1 MRERDLPFL
10 SKDTEIGLQL
20 REAVIDAEMDDDC
33 QTDDELAE
41 KAKQMLSN
49 NLSDAIETFA
59 RHRPYSDEYIA
70 NLNDF

>member
-1 MRERDLPFL
+1 M
-10 SKDTEIGLQL
+10 